1 MKATVQEEMFAD
13 ASFSKLKRAKKLV
26 MLKAMDATKGQ
37 YKKLYNYQ
45 QELLRSNPGST
56 VVITTWSFQ
65 TLHRVLCRAKK
76 RKRLA
81 GATTSAVSLTNTT
94 SATKQK
100 VSSFT
105 KQKVSSFSLQLNFI
119 CISIS

>member
-1 MKATVQEEMFAD
+1 VTSRRIAEKYEKFILSNPSWNLAHMKATVQEEMFAD

-76 RKRLA
+76 GRGQLVLPLVL
-81 GATTSAVSLTNTT
+81 SA
-94 SATKQK
+94 
-100 VSSFT
+100 
-105 KQKVSSFSLQLNFI
+105 
-119 CISIS
+119 